1 MQRAGKHQKG
11 RESGGLAVIFGKI
24 DGSVLHRFF
33 IHGHT
38 VLVVRGHKIGKI
50 SVYEENSGFISTI
63 APPGISYHQAALEA
77 VTALEKGKYK

>member
-1 MQRAGKHQKG
+1 M
-11 RESGGLAVIFGKI
+11 IFGKI
-24 DGSVLHRFF
+24 DGSVLHCFF

-38 VLVVRGHKIGKI
+38 VFVLRGHKIGNT

-77 VTALEKGKYK
+77 VTALEKGKYE